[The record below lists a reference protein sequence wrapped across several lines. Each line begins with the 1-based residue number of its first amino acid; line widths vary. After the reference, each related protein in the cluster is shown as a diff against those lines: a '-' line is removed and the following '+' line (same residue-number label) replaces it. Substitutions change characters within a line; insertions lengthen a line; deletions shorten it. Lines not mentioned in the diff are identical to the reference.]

1 MRKHLAGL
9 GGALCRLVAG
19 LYLHMFQLSAHGW
32 GWGDFVATARAELA
46 VLGEAGRQVQLA
58 RHRAVRRGKRLPL
71 PLVLEEFAW
80 VTVLWMVAQ
89 LNGYWMGH
97 NFPPLP
103 SVFQINC
110 GGLGGGALEGEVP
123 PHFHCMCPPVGES
136 QVYGPSLSP
145 ADVLKDQEWGVAY
158 GWSTGHP
165 LCAHTEPVPKIG
177 KTLGMA
183 RQPYFIN
190 ARKLC

>member
-1 MRKHLAGL
+1 MPLEGIAPQ
-9 GGALCRLVAG
+9 V
-19 LYLHMFQLSAHGW
+19 F
-32 GWGDFVATARAELA
+32 
-46 VLGEAGRQVQLA
+46 EAIYQRQQDDIV
-58 RHRAVRRGKRLPL
+58 
-71 PLVLEEFAW
+71 W

-89 LNGYWMGH
+89 LNEYWMGH

-145 ADVLKDQEWGVAY
+145 ADVLNDQEWGVAY
-158 GWSTGHP
+158 GWSTGVHEVATLFALTQNP
-165 LCAHTEPVPKIG
+165 CQKWEDLGYG
-177 KTLGMA
+177 KAALIYQ
-183 RQPYFIN
+183 RN
-190 ARKLC
+190 RC